1 MTGPSVFG
9 AGWEEGKAAAL
20 YRPFIHAYA
29 TSTLMGENT
38 PSNAGSAWQWPRY
51 ATAEYRRS
59 GAFGA
64 TKGNRWT
71 SGAKP
76 EAGPWQSF
84 VQLVYNGRQRPISA
98 GPDSADAEYL
108 AARAALERV
117 WREHGQSETEYGGL
131 SFFYDQHFL
140 PAAQNATGLL
150 IGRSPM
156 PIASVVSGN
165 ASDGSSRLALRT
177 FRPLRSGGAIRYT
190 LDGCAV
196 TASSAVY
203 REALALG
210 ADATL
215 RAATFEPLLTPS
227 RELAWTTQESAHGRQ
242 VK

>member
-84 VQLVYNGRQRPISA
+84 VQLVYNGRQRPISG

-117 WREHGQSETEYGGL
+117 WREHGQSDGECQAYSGRGHLGTLLCFRLGL
-131 SFFYDQHFL
+131 AELCAPPRSRSRARRSVACASNSFFDNRRARNKTL
-140 PAAQNATGLL
+140 TAAARRDPARACRSAKPAATGRVCRRRLL
-150 IGRSPM
+150 C
-156 PIASVVSGN
+156 SG
-165 ASDGSSRLALRT
+165 
-177 FRPLRSGGAIRYT
+177 
-190 LDGCAV
+190 
-196 TASSAVY
+196 
-203 REALALG
+203 
-210 ADATL
+210 
-215 RAATFEPLLTPS
+215 
-227 RELAWTTQESAHGRQ
+227 
-242 VK
+242 